1 MTFAFIV
8 EVLRRRW
15 RVIAVCALV
24 GVLGGV
30 ALWAATPTR
39 YSATTSL
46 VVSAGVSNPFTGT
59 KEEVNIRT
67 EQEILGSREVAQRA
81 SEALGVTLNPGSFLL
96 SQVDVAAPSGS
107 QVLQVTVSA
116 DSPTEAARAADA
128 LSEAYLEFR
137 REGADTVV
145 NGYLEKI
152 DAQLVELQGR
162 PQDAATSSLV
172 QTLQQ
177 QRLSLLLTTSEP
189 GRIIG
194 EAEVPSSAATPGLTV
209 SLAGGLVGGVLLGV
223 AAALLRERT
232 DPRVR
237 SADRL
242 GRVVGEAPVVD
253 ASTSPT
259 FWVDLADRVVETS
272 SGTPSPRVL
281 LREIDAPGSTPSAAR
296 LEEALEAV
304 TTAGVLAATDP
315 WGARGA
321 AEGAVVPSDAD
332 TAPDV
337 ERDPEPGPDRRV
349 DGETLRVVDSSG
361 AHSLGVFARLAGQAD
376 VVTLLVDERSRLADV
391 AAVWEALDGRE
402 KPVVVG
408 LTRSHPRQPDQAV
421 SPSEL
426 AVSRRR
432 RASRREVSS

>member
-1 MTFAFIV
+1 MTFALIV

-15 RVIAVCALV
+15 RVIAMCALI
-24 GVLGGV
+24 GVLGGI
-30 ALWAATPTR
+30 ALWVATPPR

-162 PQDAATSSLV
+162 SQDAATINLV

-194 EAEVPSSAATPGLTV
+194 EAEVPSSAATPGLMV

-232 DPRVR
+232 DSRVR

-242 GRVVGEAPVVD
+242 VRVVGEAPVVD
-253 ASTSPT
+253 ASDSPA
-259 FWVDLADRVVETS
+259 FWVDLADRVVEAS
-272 SGTPSPRVL
+272 SGMQSPRVL
-281 LREIDAPGSTPSAAR
+281 IREIGAPGSSLAAAR

-304 TTAGVLAATDP
+304 TTAGALAAADP
-315 WGARGA
+315 WGGPREPHDTA
-321 AEGAVVPSDAD
+321 APPAADAD
-332 TAPDV
+332 AGR
-337 ERDPEPGPDRRV
+337 EADPRPNRIAD
-349 DGETLRVVDSSG
+349 DETPRVVDSSG
-361 AHSLGVFARLAGQAD
+361 AHSLGAFARLAGRAD
-376 VVTLLVDERSRLADV
+376 VVTLLVGEHSRLADV
-391 AAVWEALDGRE
+391 AAAWEALDGRE
-402 KPVVVG
+402 TPVVVG
-408 LTRSHPRQPDQAV
+408 LTRSHQHDESRVVPHA
-421 SPSEL
+421 EGT
-426 AVSRRR
+426 VSRRGK
-432 RASRREVSS
+432 ASRRDVSP

>member
-15 RVIAVCALV
+15 RVIAVCALI

-209 SLAGGLVGGVLLGV
+209 SLAGGLVGGLLLGV

-242 GRVVGEAPVVD
+242 GRVVGEASVVD

-272 SGTPSPRVL
+272 SGTQSPRVL
-281 LREIDAPGSTPSAAR
+281 LREIGVPGSTPSAAR

-304 TTAGVLAATDP
+304 ARAGVLAATDP
-315 WGARGA
+315 WEARGA
-321 AEGAVVPSDAD
+321 SEGAVVPSDAD
-332 TAPDV
+332 TDTAPDA
-337 ERDPEPGPDRRV
+337 ERDPEHGPDRSL

-361 AHSLGVFARLAGQAD
+361 PHSLGVFARLVGQAD

-408 LTRSHPRQPDQAV
+408 LTRSHPRQQDKAV

-432 RASRREVSS
+432 RASR

>member
-15 RVIAVCALV
+15 RVIAVCALI

-194 EAEVPSSAATPGLTV
+194 EAEVPSSAATPGLTI

-253 ASTSPT
+253 ASTSPA
-259 FWVDLADRVVETS
+259 FWVDLADRVVEAS
-272 SGTPSPRVL
+272 SGTESPRVL
-281 LREIDAPGSTPSAAR
+281 LREIDPSGSTPSAAR
-296 LEEALEAV
+296 LEEAFETV
-304 TTAGVLAATDP
+304 TTAGMLAGTDP
-315 WGARGA
+315 WGARGVSQ
-321 AEGAVVPSDAD
+321 GAVVPSDAD
-332 TAPDV
+332 TDA
-337 ERDPEPGPDRRV
+337 ERDPEPGPDRRL

-361 AHSLGVFARLAGQAD
+361 ARSLGVFARLAGQAD
-376 VVTLLVDERSRLADV
+376 VVTLLVDEHSRLADV
-391 AAVWEALDGRE
+391 AAVWEAFDGRE

-408 LTRSHPRQPDQAV
+408 LTRSHPRHQVQAV
-421 SPSEL
+421 SASEL

-432 RASRREVSS
+432 RASR